1 MRQVQHWVNH
11 FAMAI
16 NEVFF
21 NIYETNMQFAPQIDI
36 DRAIKLV
43 DWLKKFE
50 GTILHTPMTAA
61 TQQQEINVHFKI
73 MIDKVEPFKIQ
84 MALLSAQR
92 AQNNLEVMVNA
103 ATLKHLVDNVILTA
117 WHLVDFAASH
127 SHQFD
132 DIGHMVFS
140 LHCLRTIL
148 EMECPLIHN
157 LTVEIQDIQ

>member
-50 GTILHTPMTAA
+50 GTILHINDSGYITARDQCA
-61 TQQQEINVHFKI
+61 F
-73 MIDKVEPFKIQ
+73 
-84 MALLSAQR
+84 
-92 AQNNLEVMVNA
+92 QN
-103 ATLKHLVDNVILTA
+103 HD
-117 WHLVDFAASH
+117 
-127 SHQFD
+127 
-132 DIGHMVFS
+132 
-140 LHCLRTIL
+140 
-148 EMECPLIHN
+148 
-157 LTVEIQDIQ
+157 